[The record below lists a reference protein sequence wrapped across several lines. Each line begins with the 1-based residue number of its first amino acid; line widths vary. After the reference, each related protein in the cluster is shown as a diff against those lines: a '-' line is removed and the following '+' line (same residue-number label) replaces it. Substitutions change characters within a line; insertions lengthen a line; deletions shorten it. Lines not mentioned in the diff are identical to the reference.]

1 MTLKMIGPSSQ
12 FISVRET
19 AQLLGISE
27 KKVMNLIEERKLQAY
42 RIADKFLR
50 FKKSEVLNLRNAGQ
64 VVREIHQHD
73 YTSPEKI
80 RDFFYYNDFYIV
92 AFIIMAALLYII
104 FFTD

>member
-1 MTLKMIGPSSQ
+1 MTIKMIGPSSQ

-50 FKKSEVLNLRNAGQ
+50 LKKSEVLNLRNAGH

-73 YTSPEKI
+73 YTFPERVK
-80 RDFFYYNDFYIV
+80 DFFYYNDFYIIS
-92 AFIIMAALLYII
+92 FIIIATLLYII
-104 FFTD
+104 FFT